1 MNEQTKYYCKK
12 ELQPLFP
19 WTPDLP
25 MSLVSV
31 SEADKE
37 NGSPKKGDMIAY
49 NPKEPTDFWLV
60 AEKFFIDNYIFVK
73 EQDNAELTELE
84 RLEKAVVDTITTT
97 FAAEDAAYA
106 AYMTI
111 KDTAWD
117 AAWIAY
123 AEDAAWDAFYTM
135 SDPAYAFYKGVSEAA
150 SAYEAKARQELRD
163 YLKEQQD
170 NE

>member
-1 MNEQTKYYCKK
+1 MSEQTKYYCKK

-73 EQDNAELTELE
+73 EQDNESKSVAE
-84 RLEKAVVDTITTT
+84 A
-97 FAAEDAAYA
+97 
-106 AYMTI
+106 
-111 KDTAWD
+111 
-117 AAWIAY
+117 
-123 AEDAAWDAFYTM
+123 
-135 SDPAYAFYKGVSEAA
+135 
-150 SAYEAKARQELRD
+150 
-163 YLKEQQD
+163 
-170 NE
+170 